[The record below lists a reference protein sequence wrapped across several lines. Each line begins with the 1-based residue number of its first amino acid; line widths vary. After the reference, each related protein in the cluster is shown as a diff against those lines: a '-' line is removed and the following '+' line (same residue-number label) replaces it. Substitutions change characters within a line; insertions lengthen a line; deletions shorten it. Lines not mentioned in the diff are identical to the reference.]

1 MVGGGQKQS
10 ALFESTETFPRDPAV
25 HCDGCRVSSNLQ
37 EAAGDLVLQM
47 REVQGD
53 R

>member
-10 ALFESTETFPRDPAV
+10 AVSESPETFPRDPAV
-25 HCDGCRVSSNLQ
+25 HCDGCKVSSNLQ
-37 EAAGDLVLQM
+37 EAAEDLVLQM
-47 REVQGD
+47 REVQGE